1 MELYIETDEAGVYG
15 IIDTFLNET
24 IVLNTKTLYTQDIT
38 AVFKGFTNNFSVQAS
53 PNNVKLLDYFGY
65 TNRLQPT
72 SVKKR
77 AKLFIDSQLF
87 KEGIITIEG
96 ASFVNEEPS
105 LFELSFSDG
114 QKNLTEILGED
125 TFKDLTGGNITWNS
139 RTIKAGLTNIQSA
152 DDGLRWFV
160 PFVSTD
166 RIFTLYNSLVV
177 LPTDNINYSISKP
190 ITSENVLL
198 PQELRPAIFLSEI
211 LQSINSKYDI
221 KIDPLPFIG
230 NSSQLTDLSVM
241 CVSANVATREVKA
254 LIQKTNWDYDFF
266 REERFD
272 IIIKPNSI
280 FELKYLGYGAGEEH
294 AAGFYIDITLS
305 KTPTS
310 SLAAIE
316 DVDGKFVYSL
326 EVWEV
331 FPTGGKKKKLPIE
344 KTITGAESG
353 SCRLQVGVGLGVF
366 TPEGGNQPSTLI
378 KPLIS
383 VFASVDALAEWKYTA
398 VSFRWGRD
406 VWTKAVLNNVQPSA
420 APMEINLF
428 KSLPEMKLID
438 FVKSIYTMFAY
449 KKFNEGVLNDFYYTK
464 KTVDNIEHQGERVEN
479 DLTPFADLSKVPKKT
494 NTKYDAYDLKHF
506 TSEYQQNKAF
516 AIANGQEWGQLK
528 YPVGI
533 KPKSEFKIETKFTA
547 PVFNPVGTD
556 ADNTVLTFY
565 PFGSEPKLNDTETR
579 FVYSTIVKEFPIFYY
594 QGSEA
599 ISTPYAF
606 VDTDLK
612 QVVAINRYHKIG
624 HKSLRTFTG
633 VDNYIS
639 SLFNIVTG
647 DYIDQNTLY
656 QQGYKNYIEDT
667 LSGKKLIHT
676 IDLDLPTTELQKF
689 NDNQEIIIK
698 ENKYSILESSI
709 SLTDGKTKLT
719 LLNK

>member
-38 AVFKGFTNNFSVQAS
+38 AVFKGFTNNFSVQAT

-77 AKLFIDSQLF
+77 AKLFIDSKLF
-87 KEGIITIEG
+87 KEGIITIES
-96 ASFVNEEPS
+96 ASFINEEPS

-114 QKNLTEILGED
+114 QRNLTEILAED
-125 TFKDLTGGNITWNS
+125 TFANLIGGNITWNS
-139 RTIKAGLTNIQSA
+139 RTIKAGLQTIQSA
-152 DDGLRWFV
+152 SDGTRWFI
-160 PFVSTD
+160 PFVSTE

-177 LPTDNINYSISKP
+177 LPTDNINYEPSKP

-211 LQSINSKYDI
+211 LQAINLKYDI

-230 NSSQLTDLSVM
+230 TSTQLTDLAVM
-241 CVSANVATREVKA
+241 CVSANVEVEEVKT
-254 LIQKTNWDYDFF
+254 IVQKSTWDFDSF
-266 REERFD
+266 RKERFD
-272 IIIKPNSI
+272 IIPKPLINAFELRYLGNIAPSAGNASFNMQFNLAKNITSIGANSNFVNSI
-280 FELKYLGYGAGEEH
+280 E
-294 AAGFYIDITLS
+294 I
-305 KTPTS
+305 
-310 SLAAIE
+310 
-316 DVDGKFVYSL
+316 
-326 EVWEV
+326 WEV
-331 FPTGGKKKKLPIE
+331 FPSGQKKKKLNYSIYG
-344 KTITGAESG
+344 GAETRSNT
-353 SCRLQVGVGLGVF
+353 LKVNIGLDVF
-366 TPEGGNQPSTLI
+366 TPDGSSEPSILI

-383 VFASVDALAEWKYTA
+383 VFVKADALSEWKFTNYI
-398 VSFRWGRD
+398 FDWGRRSWQKGMLD
-406 VWTKAVLNNVQPSA
+406 NVQPNTNITL
-420 APMEINLF
+420 INLF
-428 KSLPEMKLID
+428 KSLPQMKLID

-449 KKFNEGVLNDFYYTK
+449 KKFKEGVLNDFYYTK
-464 KTVDNIEHQGERVEN
+464 KTVDNIEHQGERMEN
-479 DLTPFADLSKVPKKT
+479 DLTPFADLSKVTKKT

-516 AIANGQEWGQLK
+516 AIANSQEWGQLK

-547 PVFNPVGTD
+547 PVFSPVATD

-565 PFGSEPKLNDTETR
+565 PFGSDPKLNDIETR
-579 FVYSTIVKEFPIFYY
+579 FIYDTITKEFPIFYY
-594 QGSEA
+594 QGSKS
-599 ISTPYAF
+599 ISTAYAF

-612 QVVAINRYHKIG
+612 QVIAINRYHEIG
-624 HKSLRTFTG
+624 HKSKRTFTG

-647 DYIDQNTLY
+647 DYVDQNTLY

-676 IDLDLPTTELQKF
+676 IDLDLPTTELQNF
-689 NDNQEIIIK
+689 DDNQEIIIK
-698 ENKYSILESSI
+698 ENKYNIIESSI

>member
-72 SVKKR
+72 NVKKR
-77 AKLFIDSQLF
+77 AKLFIDNQLY
-87 KEGIITIEG
+87 KEGIVTIEG
-96 ASFVNEEPS
+96 SSWINEEPS

-114 QKNLTEILGED
+114 KQNLTEILAED
-125 TFKDLTGGNITWNS
+125 TFKNLIGGDITWNS
-139 RTIKAGLTNIQSA
+139 RTIKAGLQTIQSA
-152 DDGLRWFV
+152 SDGTRWFI
-160 PFVSTD
+160 PFVSTE
-166 RIFTLYNSLVV
+166 RIFTLYNSLVA
-177 LPTDNINYSISKP
+177 LPTDNIVYRNDKP
-190 ITSENVLL
+190 ITSEDVLL
-198 PQELRPAIFLSEI
+198 PHELRPAIFLSEI
-211 LQSINSKYDI
+211 LQSMNSKYDI

-230 NSSQLTDLSVM
+230 TSTQLTDLAVM
-241 CVSANVATREVKA
+241 CVSANVATNEVQTTVQSPVWFFDA
-254 LIQKTNWDYDFF
+254 F

-272 IIIKPNSI
+272 IIPKPLINA
-280 FELKYLGYGAGEEH
+280 FELRYLGYGGGSRHDATFEMLIRLRINNSTL
-294 AAGFYIDITLS
+294 AIDSSINYI
-305 KTPTS
+305 
-310 SLAAIE
+310 
-316 DVDGKFVYSL
+316 

-331 FPTGGKKKKLPIE
+331 NAAGLKLKKLNYSI
-344 KTITGAESG
+344 IQG
-353 SCRLQVGVGLGVF
+353 SENRSSFLRIGIGLDVF
-366 TPEGGNQPSTLI
+366 TPNGGSEPSTLI
-378 KPLIS
+378 KPLIAVFVSSDGLSGWKTTDYLFVWAQENWVKTS
-383 VFASVDALAEWKYTA
+383 VA
-398 VSFRWGRD
+398 
-406 VWTKAVLNNVQPSA
+406 NVQPNA
-420 APMEINLF
+420 KATVVNLF

-464 KTVDNIEHQGERVEN
+464 KTVDFIEHQGERTEN
-479 DLTPFADLSKVPKKT
+479 DLTPFADLSKVTKKT

-506 TSEYQQNKAF
+506 TSDYQQNKSF

-528 YPVGI
+528 YPLGI

-547 PVFNPVGTD
+547 PVFSPIATD
-556 ADNTVLTFY
+556 ADANVYTFY
-565 PFGSEPKLNDTETR
+565 PFGSEAKLNESETR
-579 FVYSTIVKEFPIFYY
+579 FIYDTITKEFPIFYY
-594 QGSEA
+594 QGSKS
-599 ISTPYAF
+599 ISTAYAF
-606 VDTDLK
+606 VDTELK
-612 QVVAINRYHKIG
+612 QVVAINKYNEIG
-624 HKSLRTFTG
+624 HKSRRTFTG

-656 QQGYKNYIEDT
+656 QQGYKIYIEDT

-676 IDLDLPTTELQKF
+676 IDLDLPTTELQNF
-689 NDNQEIIIK
+689 DDNQEIIIK
-698 ENKYSILESSI
+698 ENKYSILESNI